1 MVNVPVLFIIFLS
14 WFSPSTSPVP
24 SPAVV
29 SLRVVAAPEAVD
41 NALDAVSLEATTL
54 FTEIGLDGQMTS
66 DAFIAG
72 YKSVAA
78 HKAQHRILAIAD
90 MTKPS
95 TEKRLYLIDL
105 EKKKLIMRTWVAHG
119 SATGE
124 LYAEHFSN
132 KNGSHQTSLGLYR
145 VGAQIVSPKHGAAL
159 LLHGLDSN
167 LNGLALEREV
177 IMHAADYVSADFIAA
192 HGRLGRSWGCPTV
205 SKADMPQM
213 LDLLANGGLLFVY
226 GK

>member
-14 WFSPSTSPVP
+14 WLNPSPSPVP

-105 EKKKLIMRTWVAHG
+105 DKKKLIMRTWVAHG